1 MLTLVSRAVER
12 GASITKWTAENKFAN
27 WMPGSGRDAA
37 SYKEEKFAKWFFLF

>member
-27 WMPGSGRDAA
+27 VDARVGPGCC
-37 SYKEEKFAKWFFLF
+37 EL